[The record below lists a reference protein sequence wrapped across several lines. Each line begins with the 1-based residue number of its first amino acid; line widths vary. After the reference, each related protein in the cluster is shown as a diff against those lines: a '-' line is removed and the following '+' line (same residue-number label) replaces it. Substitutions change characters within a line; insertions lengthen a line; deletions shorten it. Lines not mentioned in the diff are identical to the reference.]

1 MRHVIDMTGNVGVI
15 SQLVSQLS
23 GASLALVGI
32 GEGSF
37 ALDPV
42 HLVEQEITILGC
54 HAFSSELGD
63 AVRMLET
70 YPDAFAQLI
79 GPMISLEQVPTIY
92 EQISSGHADGI
103 KTLIK
108 IDNE

>member
-1 MRHVIDMTGNVGVI
+1 VEREI
-15 SQLVSQLS
+15 S
-23 GASLALVGI
+23 
-32 GEGSF
+32 
-37 ALDPV
+37 
-42 HLVEQEITILGC
+42 ILGC

-63 AVRMLET
+63 AVLMLET
-70 YPDAFAQLI
+70 YPDVFAQLI

-92 EQISSGHADGI
+92 DQISLGHADDI